1 MSSEAASN
9 PAANDRPGSRLRQA
23 RENLGWS
30 IPETAERLHVIPR
43 YVKAIEDGEHSQ
55 LPGLVFLK
63 GYVRAYARLVNLS
76 EDRVIEALEQE
87 LSLEDGGFTE
97 ERSAPTPSYEE
108 KPKSGGGLW
117 LIILALA
124 VAAGLIYFFLSGREL
139 VPSGNSEST
148 VQETDASSE
157 NEAVP
162 GSDSGDVVEPLVPA
176 VEQDA
181 SDTEVEPILLDSSSR
196 EEDDQEPSPEDFL
209 QPEDVGAS
217 EASTNEHAPAAAEI
231 PASIE
236 SAPSAASESSAPQP
250 AIGKVAVRATFVGD
264 CWFDLRDKSN
274 NRVVG
279 LYRQGDVVDFQGEYP
294 LRFIIGAVDAVKLEV
309 NGNPLDFGQYR
320 VRNNRVEMTLER

>member
-23 RENLGWS
+23 RESLGWS

-76 EDRVIEALEQE
+76 EDRVIEDLEQE

-97 ERSAPTPSYEE
+97 ERAAPAPSYEE
-108 KPKSGGGLW
+108 KPKHGGGLW
-117 LIILALA
+117 LILLALA

-139 VPSGNSEST
+139 VSTEKVGSTPQESE
-148 VQETDASSE
+148 ASSE
-157 NEAVP
+157 ITVAPERS
-162 GSDSGDVVEPLVPA
+162 SDVIEPLVPA
-176 VEQDA
+176 VEQDT
-181 SDTEVEPILLDSSSR
+181 SVPEVESMPLDGSGR

-209 QPEDVGAS
+209 QPEDSNTAEPSVS
-217 EASTNEHAPAAAEI
+217 EPPSTATGAPASVD
-231 PASIE
+231 P
-236 SAPSAASESSAPQP
+236 APSTALESSAPQ
-250 AIGKVAVRATFVGD
+250 AVVGKVTVRATFVGD

-309 NGNPLDFGQYR
+309 NGKPLDFGQYR

>member
-23 RENLGWS
+23 RESLGWS

-76 EDRVIEALEQE
+76 EDRVIEDLEQE

-97 ERSAPTPSYEE
+97 ERSASTPSFEE

-139 VPSGNSEST
+139 VPSEKAEST
-148 VQETDASSE
+148 VQEAETSVK
-157 NEAVP
+157 NLAVS
-162 GSDSGDVVEPLVPA
+162 GDDSGDVVEPLVPA
-176 VEQDA
+176 DEQDT
-181 SDTEVEPILLDSSSR
+181 SGTEAEPMQLDSSSR
-196 EEDDQEPSPEDFL
+196 EEDDQEPSPEDFI

-217 EASTNEHAPAAAEI
+217 EPSTSEQPLVATEVPVAAE
-231 PASIE
+231 P
-236 SAPSAASESSAPQP
+236 APSAASESPAPQT
-250 AIGKVAVRATFVGD
+250 AIGKVAVRATFIGD

>member
-43 YVKAIEDGEHSQ
+43 YVKAIEDGEHGQ

-76 EDRVIEALEQE
+76 EDRVIEDLEQE
-87 LSLEDGGFTE
+87 LSLGDAGFTE
-97 ERSAPTPSYEE
+97 ERAAPTPSYEE

-117 LIILALA
+117 LILLALA
-124 VAAGLIYFFLSGREL
+124 VAAGLIYYFLSGRDIVSTGSTGTTMQEPEI
-139 VPSGNSEST
+139 PSE
-148 VQETDASSE
+148 VVV
-157 NEAVP
+157 VP
-162 GSDSGDVVEPLVPA
+162 GGSSDAIEPPAPVAEKDSSA
-176 VEQDA
+176 VE
-181 SDTEVEPILLDSSSR
+181 SEPMLLDGSTL
-196 EEDDQEPSPEDFL
+196 EEEGQEPSPEDLL
-209 QPEDVGAS
+209 QPEDTGTAETSAS
-217 EASTNEHAPAAAEI
+217 EQPPPVTEDPVSVEP
-231 PASIE
+231 
-236 SAPSAASESSAPQP
+236 APSSASEQPAPQA

-309 NGNPLDFGQYR
+309 NGKPLDFGQYR